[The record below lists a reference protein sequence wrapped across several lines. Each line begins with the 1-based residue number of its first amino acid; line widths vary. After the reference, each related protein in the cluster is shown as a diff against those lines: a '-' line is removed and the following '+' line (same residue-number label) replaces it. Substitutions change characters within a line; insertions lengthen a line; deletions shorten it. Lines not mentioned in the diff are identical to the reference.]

1 VSTPP
6 QKDIL
11 TRLADAGEDAINRLS
26 DLPGGTRVADAAH
39 AMRERM
45 DELQKKVRGI
55 DDLERRIAALE
66 AQVEQLTAPSKPRA
80 ARSPAAS
87 AGSKPKPKT
96 PPAA

>member
-6 QKDIL
+6 EKDFL

-26 DLPGGTRVADAAH
+26 DLPGGSRLTDAVH
-39 AMRERM
+39 ALRERM

-55 DDLERRIAALE
+55 DDLERRVAALE
-66 AQVEQLTAPSKPRA
+66 AQVEQLTAPSKPRP
-80 ARSPAAS
+80 ARSPAAQ
-87 AGSKPKPKT
+87 AGPKPKT